1 MVGAPYVPGLLSL
14 GCGGTEVALVAAFP
28 LVPLPLP
35 SAFLSGCGA
44 AEKALTVDTGGVGRA
59 QLVIPRASMCSGSSD
74 SDEKE
79 HAQDDESG
87 DDDPKGKGVI
97 ESKGQG
103 RGWGRGK
110 RTNNSGADGGRA
122 PTRARR

>member
-1 MVGAPYVPGLLSL
+1 MGREDSGSGAV
-14 GCGGTEVALVAAFP
+14 
-28 LVPLPLP
+28 
-35 SAFLSGCGA
+35 
-44 AEKALTVDTGGVGRA
+44 EKASTVDTGGVGVELNLSSHRLPCAQEVATATRKSTRRMMRA
-59 QLVIPRASMCSGSSD
+59 GMIYKA
-74 SDEKE
+74 
-79 HAQDDESG
+79 
-87 DDDPKGKGVI
+87 KGKGVI

>member
-1 MVGAPYVPGLLSL
+1 MENRHAS
-14 GCGGTEVALVAAFP
+14 GTGSMGRED
-28 LVPLPLP
+28 
-35 SAFLSGCGA
+35 SGSGA
-44 AEKALTVDTGGVGRA
+44 AEKASTVDTGGVGRA
-59 QLVIPRASMCSGSSD
+59 QLVIPQASMCAGSSD
-74 SDEKE
+74 SDERE

-87 DDDPKGKGVI
+87 DDDPKGNGVI

>member
-1 MVGAPYVPGLLSL
+1 MLNSSSHR
-14 GCGGTEVALVAAFP
+14 
-28 LVPLPLP
+28 LPC
-35 SAFLSGCGA
+35 A
-44 AEKALTVDTGGVGRA
+44 
-59 QLVIPRASMCSGSSD
+59 GSSD

-87 DDDPKGKGVI
+87 DDDPKGKGGI

-103 RGWGRGK
+103 RAWGRGK
-110 RTNNSGADGGRA
+110 RTNNSGADGGSRA

>member
-1 MVGAPYVPGLLSL
+1 MTRS
-14 GCGGTEVALVAAFP
+14 
-28 LVPLPLP
+28 
-35 SAFLSGCGA
+35 SGA
-44 AEKALTVDTGGVGRA
+44 AEKASTVDTEGVGRA
-59 QLVIPRASMCSGSSD
+59 PLVIPQPSMCSESSESSD
-74 SDEKE
+74 SDEIE

-87 DDDPKGKGVI
+87 DDDHKGKGVK
-97 ESKGQG
+97 ESKG

>member
-1 MVGAPYVPGLLSL
+1 MRSSL
-14 GCGGTEVALVAAFP
+14 GYSRTVHEDYGSGDEDKPAAVGQDVDPEPVTSTTEPTQVNT
-28 LVPLPLP
+28 
-35 SAFLSGCGA
+35 
-44 AEKALTVDTGGVGRA
+44 ERVGRA
-59 QLVIPRASMCSGSSD
+59 QLAIPQASMCSGSSD

>member
-1 MVGAPYVPGLLSL
+1 MKCFMAP
-14 GCGGTEVALVAAFP
+14 
-28 LVPLPLP
+28 
-35 SAFLSGCGA
+35 
-44 AEKALTVDTGGVGRA
+44 
-59 QLVIPRASMCSGSSD
+59 LVIPQPSMCSESSD
-74 SDEKE
+74 SDEIE

-87 DDDPKGKGVI
+87 DDEPKGKGVI

-110 RTNNSGADGGRA
+110 RANNSGADGGRA